1 MSLFENV
8 LLIIEHIFF
17 VISSCKKIKK
27 FNFDLNKWYNSE
39 FSILSISIVF
49 ILKMLNRKQPYVL

>member
-39 FSILSISIVF
+39 FSILAY
-49 ILKMLNRKQPYVL
+49 ILFLFLKC